1 MGSPLGKTQGHNTR
15 IAKAR
20 QKVGKDKFGVEHG
33 TEQKINMAEQRLE
46 RGRPQLMA
54 VQPASGISNTER
66 QRQRERKERRGKMKI
81 WQEGESRQRQQC
93 KNNHQQGQYQNW
105 KGGNGDNRKGKQ
117 AKF

>member
-1 MGSPLGKTQGHNTR
+1 
-15 IAKAR
+15 
-20 QKVGKDKFGVEHG
+20 
-33 TEQKINMAEQRLE
+33 MAEQRLE
-46 RGRPQLMA
+46 RKRPQPMA

-117 AKF
+117 AKFSDKKQNKGVVFKYLLGAAQLT